1 MKGAAPKFISRR
13 VAATET
19 LPQAVGFYKR
29 SVGCPALGPPGKG
42 LPVTPLG
49 TSRALWVGVADY
61 GMGCSPTTVPTAG
74 AASNS
79 PHS

>member
-1 MKGAAPKFISRR
+1 MKGAAPKFISRC

-19 LPQAVGFYKR
+19 LPQAVGFYER
-29 SVGCPALGPPGKG
+29 FVGCPALGPPGKG

-61 GMGCSPTTVPTAG
+61 GMDCSPTTLPTGG

-79 PHS
+79 RHS